1 MVTEHTGLY
10 EADNLCRLISVVGTT
25 TEYYRQFRDN
35 YIDRVTTQIT
45 LKDGILGDE
54 PDDLL
59 QFVARYLNAMSL
71 EPDVLDKWWSDGA
84 QTKNLPVHEDEN
96 AIIWGAYRLSDT
108 QILSLYPF
116 TKNAVLNLYRNMKSH
131 PTPRYI
137 LRDIVEPAVNEITCS
152 GIVSIFL

>member
-1 MVTEHTGLY
+1 MLNALVTEHTGLY

-71 EPDVLDKWWSDGA
+71 EPDVLDNGG
-84 QTKNLPVHEDEN
+84 VM
-96 AIIWGAYRLSDT
+96 
-108 QILSLYPF
+108 
-116 TKNAVLNLYRNMKSH
+116 VLKLK
-131 PTPRYI
+131 
-137 LRDIVEPAVNEITCS
+137 
-152 GIVSIFL
+152 IFLFTRMRMLSFGVHTDFLIHRF